1 MVLGQE
7 LINDNGIS
15 AIALTFFTALFGM
28 LGILIN
34 AVFKD
39 RSERRADNQAAIEA
53 ANKAA
58 ESATKV
64 EANTKNVSNGFAS
77 KVLGELSQIRAGQQ
91 ELQQSFTDHLK
102 WHLEREGE
110 KK

>member
-1 MVLGQE
+1 VIEAQE

-28 LGILIN
+28 VGTVILAIYRE
-34 AVFKD
+34 
-39 RSERRADNQAAIEA
+39 RSERRAAQQEATEA

-58 ESATKV
+58 ESAAQV
-64 EANTKNVSNGFAS
+64 AANTKNVSNGFAGR
-77 KVLGELSQIRAGQQ
+77 VLGELSQIREGQQ
-91 ELQQSFTDHLK
+91 ELQSAFTEHLK
-102 WHLEREGE
+102 WHLEKES